1 MVVLDLCLLSFG
13 SNVNLIA
20 CLSTLSAWPSV
31 RLCVSLA
38 ASEARAVND
47 LTAAGLFGPTSGRQR
62 GGERESGQTMVRYLD
77 FLAEELKV
85 RRAKHGLTLSH
96 RALVIGDDASQHSDQ
111 RFQELRQL
119 WEDENNCQLQG
130 FRAFRV

>member
-62 GGERESGQTMVRYLD
+62 GGEREREWTNNGPLPRLLGGRAEGPQGEARSHAVPSRSGYL
-77 FLAEELKV
+77 
-85 RRAKHGLTLSH
+85 RRRKP
-96 RALVIGDDASQHSDQ
+96 ALGPALPGATTIVG
-111 RFQELRQL
+111 
-119 WEDENNCQLQG
+119 G
-130 FRAFRV
+130 